1 MRKGENS
8 CHMETRKRSI
18 AKALSWRFFATMITV
33 AVVFLLSGEVVFAA
47 KIGLLDT
54 TIKLVA
60 YFVHE
65 RLWLRI
71 PFGRYERTDYQ
82 I

>member
-1 MRKGENS
+1 
-8 CHMETRKRSI
+8 MESRKRSI
-18 AKALSWRFFATMITV
+18 VKALSWRFFATAITV
-33 AVVFLLSGEVVFAA
+33 LVVFLLSGEVIFAA

-54 TIKLVA
+54 TIKLAA

-71 PFGRYERTDYQ
+71 AYGRYHHTDYQ